1 MATQPNLSTA
11 TGLLSGIGNIYAANQ
26 AAGAQTD
33 IANALLAQGQQAAEM
48 SQFRPVGITSRFGT
62 SGFQFDE
69 KGRLIGAGYQVA
81 PDIAALRESLL
92 TQAGQTV
99 GGVSQTQPLQQAALA
114 GGAGLFNLGQQYVAE
129 SPEAARQRFMEQQLA
144 LLAPGREQQLA
155 LLTNQQ
161 QQQGRLGLAVGGT
174 TAGFAPGA
182 QGLLATNPQ
191 LAAYYNAIAQQDA
204 QLAAQAQQAAIQQA
218 QAGQGLMTGGLGV
231 AGGGFNLQSQALA
244 PFTTALTGATSA
256 ETLGQA
262 PLNLGASL
270 GAQQASAGA
279 QAGEYLTNAAK
290 TAADYQAGAAK
301 AQVGAVQGLVDP
313 VAALIGNL
321 LS

>member
-1 MATQPNLSTA
+1 MATTDLSTT
-11 TGLLSGIGNIYAANQ
+11 TGLLSGLGNIYAANQ
-26 AAGAQTD
+26 AAGAQTV

-48 SQFRPVGITSRFGT
+48 AQFRPVGITSRFGT
-62 SGFQFDE
+62 SGFQFDD

-81 PDIAALRESLL
+81 PDIAALREALL

-114 GGAGLFNLGQQYVAE
+114 GGTGLFNLGQQYVAE
-129 SPEAARQRFMEQQLA
+129 SPEAARQRYISQQQA

-155 LLTNQQ
+155 QLTNQQ

-174 TAGFAPGA
+174 QAGYAPGA
-182 QGLLATNPQ
+182 QGLMATNPQ

-204 QLAAQAQQAAIQQA
+204 QLAAQAQNAAIQQA

-244 PFTTALTGATSA
+244 PFTAALTGATSA

-262 PLNLGASL
+262 PLSLGASL
-270 GAQQASAGA
+270 GAQQSQAGA
-279 QAGEYLTNAAK
+279 QAGQYLTGAAK

-301 AQVGAVQGLVDP
+301 AQVNAVSGLVDP

-321 LS
+321 LG

>member
-1 MATQPNLSTA
+1 MATTDLSTA

-114 GGAGLFNLGQQYVAE
+114 GGTGLFNLGQQYVAE
-129 SPEAARQRFMEQQLA
+129 SPEAARQRYMEQQQA

-155 LLTNQQ
+155 QLTNQQ

-174 TAGFAPGA
+174 SAGFAPGV

-218 QAGQGLMTGGLGV
+218 QAGQGLMTGGLSV

-244 PFTTALTGATSA
+244 PFTASLVGATSTEA
-256 ETLGQA
+256 LGQVPFTLG
-262 PLNLGASL
+262 SDL
-270 GAQQASAGA
+270 GAQQAKAGA
-279 QAGEYLTNAAK
+279 QAGEYLTGAAK

-301 AQVGAVQGLVDP
+301 AQVNTVSGLVDP